1 MVSLVDATR
10 NANARTS
17 MSSVPRAPAAVWPER
32 SREAPP
38 DPADIAALRD
48 AVLRRLTY
56 SVGKNPISA
65 SE

>member
-1 MVSLVDATR
+1 
-10 NANARTS
+10 
-17 MSSVPRAPAAVWPER
+17 MSSVPRAPLRSGPSAAGRRRPIL
-32 SREAPP
+32 P
-38 DPADIAALRD
+38 IAALRD